1 MAVDHARAGLGEI
14 KLLLGAGD
22 ADISQ
27 SALLV
32 DLLGVHH
39 RRDRREQPVLHAR
52 DEHHGELQALGA
64 VERHHHA
71 GVRVGVVVVD
81 VGHQRDLLQK
91 RGQIGF
97 LPVVALEFDD
107 VGGKLADIFDT
118 PFALFTEGQL
128 APGPRAP
135 RQEKP
140 AGKDMYHLMTFLE
153 GRKISLD
160 TACVFSPFIHCVRDK
175 QRDMKYP
182 NLGFPYQ
189 RPGEDRVLGYEIRG
203 YGSFKSKAP
212 GTDSSTASWIVDLT
226 PDGNPMEVENVYLA
240 ESAYDIMAFYQ
251 FNKCELHPEKSVFV
265 SIGGTFSNGQIEGL
279 RDYYRSAKFYDCFDN
294 DLPGRIYGIRL
305 AGLMSGSDF
314 HVNKINMGVCIE
326 FGNRKFILPNE
337 KVRLSELGK
346 KIRLSSRL
354 GEWKAPPEFCDWNDV
369 IMNRPMKEQEKMT
382 KFQRNENL
390 RQKRN
395 PGLKI

>member
-1 MAVDHARAGLGEI
+1 MGIVDFKYLKERVGIDDVAYSLGYRI
-14 KLLLGAGD
+14 
-22 ADISQ
+22 
-27 SALLV
+27 
-32 DLLGVHH
+32 
-39 RRDRREQPVLHAR
+39 DRS
-52 DEHHGELQALGA
+52 
-64 VERHHHA
+64 A
-71 GVRVGVVVVD
+71 GVGKYVEMVLSDGRNNCMDRIIISHPGDKGKQHYFHRASGGGGSVVD
-81 VGHQRDLLQK
+81 FIKENLGQFLTGRGTQWQK
-91 RGQIGF
+91 IYEVLCKFANEPVTECSVEVYKNKYGF
-97 LPVVALEFDD
+97 NDSQKNFDASRFS
-107 VGGKLADIFDT
+107 V
-118 PFALFTEGQL
+118 E
-128 APGPRAP
+128 
-135 RQEKP
+135 P

-226 PDGNPMEVENVYLA
+226 PDGNPMGVENVYLA

-382 KFQRNENL
+382 KFQRDENL